1 VVEVVQTEST
11 VVEASSTNVV
21 VVSFRTLGR
30 FFFEGDSSRSLL
42 PDSSL
47 DSFVPWSVVFF
58 VLLLL
63 FTLLLDLDLDLD
75 LDFALD
81 SDLDFVSLLD
91 NLLASVSAES
101 ERAVE

>member
-21 VVSFRTLGR
+21 VVGFRTLGR
-30 FFFEGDSSRSLL
+30 FFFEGDSSRSFL

-63 FTLLLDLDLDLD
+63 FALLLDFDLD